1 MKIKFQGTAQDIAQ
15 IEEGTCLMLQDP
27 VLHSCL
33 SGKDSMTAELKVT
46 FTDAPDLTVK
56 RTGTQAEITCQK
68 PSHYYRGLTWL
79 LHNLDQETYEKRE
92 TAYFPRNG
100 LMLDCSRNSVFT
112 VEKVKS
118 MIRILARMGMNVLM
132 LYTED
137 TYEVKDE
144 PYFGAYRGRYSAAE
158 IREMDDYAQK
168 FGVELVPCIQ
178 TLAHLHN
185 ALKWPGGEK
194 IKDTADILQVGKE
207 ETYQFI
213 ERMLKSVKEAF
224 HTDRVHLGMDEA
236 VQLGLGNYLQENG
249 YKKSSTLIREH
260 CEIGRAHV

>member
-100 LMLDCSRNSVFT
+100 LMLPQQRLHCGESEIHDPHPGTHGNECADALHRGHLRGKRRTVFR
-112 VEKVKS
+112 S
-118 MIRILARMGMNVLM
+118 LQR
-132 LYTED
+132 
-137 TYEVKDE
+137 
-144 PYFGAYRGRYSAAE
+144 
-158 IREMDDYAQK
+158 Q
-168 FGVELVPCIQ
+168 IQ
-178 TLAHLHN
+178 
-185 ALKWPGGEK
+185 
-194 IKDTADILQVGKE
+194 
-207 ETYQFI
+207 
-213 ERMLKSVKEAF
+213 RS
-224 HTDRVHLGMDEA
+224 
-236 VQLGLGNYLQENG
+236 GNP
-249 YKKSSTLIREH
+249 
-260 CEIGRAHV
+260 